1 MGNPARQI
9 EKRPALGSGLRFRFA
24 TVHNWQVLSAAFVV
38 LIFATQADRA
48 HAEKRIA
55 LISAT
60 QATSIRASC
69 RIRAT
74 MRVISAP
81 RLGAAGLR

>member
-9 EKRPALGSGLRFRFA
+9 EKRPTLGSGLRFRFA
-24 TVHNWQVLSAAFVV
+24 TVHNWQVLSAAFAV

-55 LISAT
+55 LIIGNSGYQHTSFLPKSA
-60 QATSIRASC
+60 QRC
-69 RIRAT
+69 E
-74 MRVISAP
+74 
-81 RLGAAGLR
+81 